1 MFCFE
6 CCISWIKTGVLR
18 IVCYVLIA
26 GPPGSG
32 KGTQSPIVKDE
43 FCLCHLSTGDMLR
56 AAVASKTPLGLKAKE
71 AMDKVSSF
79 ERHLVCSLFPLL
91 LLIGLL
97 FFFVIFFCTGSACY

>member
-1 MFCFE
+1 M
-6 CCISWIKTGVLR
+6 IT
-18 IVCYVLIA
+18 

-79 ERHLVCSLFPLL
+79 FFYNFPSLRNIFVCSLFPLL
-91 LLIGLL
+91 
-97 FFFVIFFCTGSACY
+97 FFAGSACY